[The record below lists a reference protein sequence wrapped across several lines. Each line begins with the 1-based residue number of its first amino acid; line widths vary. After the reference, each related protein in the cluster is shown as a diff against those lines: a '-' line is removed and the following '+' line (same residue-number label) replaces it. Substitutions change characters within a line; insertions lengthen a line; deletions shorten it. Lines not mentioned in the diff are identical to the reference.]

1 MLYLLDASVLITAN
15 NSYYPVDQIP
25 EYWEWLLHMGQSGR
39 VKIPLE
45 IFEEIKD
52 GPKDAEK
59 DLLFSWI
66 QQDESKKALIL
77 DEQVDIAN
85 VQTVVITGYGA
96 DLTDD
101 EVEQIGRDPFLVAH
115 AMTHKEDRCVVTV
128 EVSKPSKK
136 RHNRHLPDVCKE
148 VGVHWCDPF
157 VLNRDLGF
165 RTNWKKRA

>member
-39 VKIPLE
+39 IKIPLE

-101 EVEQIGRDPFLVAH
+101 EVEQIGRDPFLVAY
-115 AMTHKEDRCVVTV
+115 AMTYKEDRCVVTV

-136 RHNRHLPDVCKE
+136 RQNRHLPDVCKD
-148 VGVHWCDPF
+148 VGVRWCDPF

-165 RTNWKKRA
+165 RTNWKMRA